1 MATATN
7 FVRGTVIQRSAVQRC
22 APPAHFV
29 LCDPQ
34 TELTLLKLTLRAEDA
49 AATGW
54 RRARVWLWGVWCDR
68 SADAVALGD
77 VVTVRGA
84 ELERDEAAAPG
95 DCGWSAFLPP
105 RGASAGASVEV
116 ASAARVA
123 RITEDRITVEKRAAP
138 PPAAAAAA
146 AAAAPTSKRARGAPD
161 AYDYT
166 RIARLREMAAGG
178 GGGAGGVAALA
189 PKEVHV
195 HAVVLAYTLP
205 RETRG
210 EDMKSTITLV
220 DESCDGRGDALV
232 VNFFKAHPKP
242 PGIGAVVRFHR
253 LRVTRCFDGVL
264 HAEATR
270 ARGQSLTSWVF
281 GDGDD
286 PAADRSSGGFT
297 WTADHTARA
306 RALRE
311 WALRTLPDADDDAP
325 SPFSPPHR
333 PAASV
338 AAAAGAAAS
347 AAAANPDDHTP
358 TELVVRLGGGGAA
371 PAIGPVLVYEGRAP
385 AAGALPNPSAVL
397 RIDKE
402 LRAQPAQLILDH
414 LRGAPRADF
423 RLGWLRLSNVR
434 LEPAGAAG
442 GVAVVVH
449 AHSTVVRLMDAF
461 FEG

>member
-146 AAAAPTSKRARGAPD
+146 AAAAPTSTAR
-161 AYDYT
+161 
-166 RIARLREMAAGG
+166 
-178 GGGAGGVAALA
+178 GGGAL
-189 PKEVHV
+189 
-195 HAVVLAYTLP
+195 
-205 RETRG
+205 
-210 EDMKSTITLV
+210 
-220 DESCDGRGDALV
+220 
-232 VNFFKAHPKP
+232 
-242 PGIGAVVRFHR
+242 
-253 LRVTRCFDGVL
+253 
-264 HAEATR
+264 
-270 ARGQSLTSWVF
+270 
-281 GDGDD
+281 
-286 PAADRSSGGFT
+286 
-297 WTADHTARA
+297 
-306 RALRE
+306 LRE
-311 WALRTLPDADDDAP
+311 AHAL
-325 SPFSPPHR
+325 
-333 PAASV
+333 
-338 AAAAGAAAS
+338 
-347 AAAANPDDHTP
+347 
-358 TELVVRLGGGGAA
+358 
-371 PAIGPVLVYEGRAP
+371 
-385 AAGALPNPSAVL
+385 
-397 RIDKE
+397 
-402 LRAQPAQLILDH
+402 
-414 LRGAPRADF
+414 
-423 RLGWLRLSNVR
+423 
-434 LEPAGAAG
+434 
-442 GVAVVVH
+442 
-449 AHSTVVRLMDAF
+449 
-461 FEG
+461 

>member
-95 DCGWSAFLPP
+95 DCGWAPSCRRAARAPAPRSRSPPP
-105 RGASAGASVEV
+105 RASRASPRTASPLRSAPRPAGRRRRRRRRSDVE
-116 ASAARVA
+116 A
-123 RITEDRITVEKRAAP
+123 
-138 PPAAAAAA
+138 
-146 AAAAPTSKRARGAPD
+146 RARRAG

-242 PGIGAVVRFHR
+242 PGVGAVVRFHR

-311 WALRTLPDADDDAP
+311 WRCAP
-325 SPFSPPHR
+325 SPTPTTTPSPSR
-333 PAASV
+333 RRTAGGERRGGGRAAV
-338 AAAAGAAAS
+338 TAAALQPHADGARRAPRRRRRRAGDR
-347 AAAANPDDHTP
+347 PRP
-358 TELVVRLGGGGAA
+358 RVR
-371 PAIGPVLVYEGRAP
+371 GRARRRP
-385 AAGALPNPSAVL
+385 LPNPSAVL
-397 RIDKE
+397 R
-402 LRAQPAQLILDH
+402 
-414 LRGAPRADF
+414 
-423 RLGWLRLSNVR
+423 
-434 LEPAGAAG
+434 
-442 GVAVVVH
+442 
-449 AHSTVVRLMDAF
+449 
-461 FEG
+461 